1 MIYSHMEVI
10 NIIMIVW
17 MEYKGMNEYLCKST
31 TRFRK
36 YYRMNNNGVMM
47 MNMMPKPPMI
57 FVVAWMM
64 PGCKFPLQIPSGG
77 EVSAFSGVSGGLI
90 SDPIARG
97 EST

>member
-1 MIYSHMEVI
+1 
-10 NIIMIVW
+10 

-36 YYRMNNNGVMM
+36 YNKMNTNGEVMVMM
-47 MNMMPKPPMI
+47 MKTMMKPPMI
-57 FVVAWMM
+57 FVAVWMM

-77 EVSAFSGVSGGLI
+77 EVSAFSGVSGGPI